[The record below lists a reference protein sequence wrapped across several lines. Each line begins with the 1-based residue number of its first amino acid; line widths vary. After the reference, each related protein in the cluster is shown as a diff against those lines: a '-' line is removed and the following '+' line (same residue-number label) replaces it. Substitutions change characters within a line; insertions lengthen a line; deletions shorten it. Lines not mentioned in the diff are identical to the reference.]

1 MLIGTWRTTRE
12 NSATTRVEWDAL
24 GQVTRKARERL
35 PYPKGASGEASLL
48 EYREVLGSNC
58 CDGSSDEGFLCF
70 LHPKIV
76 VGILELVELWK
87 GLVVVPCLAS
97 SLEVYGVPST
107 CGKWVTRFVGKDV
120 QPLQSVKLVYQL
132 CSRS

>member
-35 PYPKGASGEASLL
+35 PYPKEASREASLL
-48 EYREVLGSNC
+48 EYREVLRSNC

-70 LHPKIV
+70 LRPKTV
-76 VGILELVELWK
+76 VGILELAQFLK
-87 GLVVVPCLAS
+87 GFVVLPCLT
-97 SLEVYGVPST
+97 SLVEV
-107 CGKWVTRFVGKDV
+107 CGSDQPRVKWVTRLVGKDV
-120 QPLQSVKLVYQL
+120 QPLQSVKLVYQS
-132 CSRS
+132 CSRL